1 MAKLTIGF
9 GVLIAAVS
17 LGFWL
22 AIGRTEVAA
31 LHPAG
36 IGVLLILCGALA
48 NTENPKKR
56 MLWMHIAVTLGLIGF
71 LITGIRA
78 GIALAK
84 GTAMSINPTG
94 FEERS
99 VVALI
104 CLVYVALCVR
114 SFITARRARVAA
126 PTA

>member
-1 MAKLTIGF
+1 LTIGF
-9 GVLIAAVS
+9 GALIAAVS
-17 LGFWL
+17 VGFWL
-22 AIGRTEVAA
+22 AIGRTEIAA

-36 IGVLLILCGALA
+36 IGVLLVLCGALA
-48 NTENPKKR
+48 DTENPKKR

-78 GIALAK
+78 GIALVK
-84 GTAMSINPTG
+84 GTAMSVNPMG

-99 VVALI
+99 VIALI

>member
-9 GVLIAAVS
+9 GLLLAAVS

-22 AIGRTEVAA
+22 ALGRTEIAA

-36 IGVLLILCGALA
+36 IGILLILSGALA

-71 LITGIRA
+71 LTTGIRA

-84 GTAMSINPTG
+84 GTAMSINPLG
-94 FEERS
+94 FEERTAIA
-99 VVALI
+99 VI

-114 SFITARRARVAA
+114 SFITARRGRVAA